1 LFVSCVFISESFLT
15 RPQKKKKKKK
25 KKKKNLRLLPPTARS
40 IDKIRADPAA
50 TLDPRAVKSAPGDAS
65 GTSGD
70 DDRNCDAN
78 GDGTTS
84 VDDDRNCDANGDGAT
99 SVDDDRNCDANGDG
113 TTSDA
118 AEPDYAAALSGAAGP
133 ARRNRARRRILQTPI
148 LRPSER
154 VLALF
159 ASTVS
164 IKDPRYP
171 RVEALLAAYRT
182 AVGDEIA
189 DTAALVETW
198 D

>member
-1 LFVSCVFISESFLT
+1 VDLKVCLFLVFLCRKAFLT
-15 RPQKKKKKKK
+15 RPHTKKKKKKK
-25 KKKKNLRLLPPTARS
+25 KLRLLPPTARS

-65 GTSGD
+65 DTNGD
-70 DDRNCDAN
+70 DDRNCNAN
-78 GDGTTS
+78 GDDATS

-99 SVDDDRNCDANGDG
+99 
-113 TTSDA
+113 TSD

-164 IKDPRYP
+164 IRDPRYP